1 MVPSAH
7 HACEGLSGYILSLYA
22 KSEVSNLF
30 AWVQSVIFGL
40 LGLGYNPEEIL
51 VGEICNKDFLRIVS
65 IF

>member
-1 MVPSAH
+1 MQ
-7 HACEGLSGYILSLYA
+7 
-22 KSEVSNLF
+22 NLKF
-30 AWVQSVIFGL
+30 LTAWVQSVIFGL